1 MCQAST
7 SHLMCAQVRMAE
19 TPSPGGLLHWEQ
31 KAEHRG
37 RGWRAGAPTGSCWG
51 GKLWAQPGVCSPAS
65 VTLSP
70 AGLWVRGPAQ
80 MRLKTIQ
87 TERRREDR
95 SIPGQKEKKRSTLR
109 KERPKE
115 REDLAKVLERDKEL
129 KCKPGSD
136 RQTIETYKWFAW

>member
-1 MCQAST
+1 
-7 SHLMCAQVRMAE
+7 
-19 TPSPGGLLHWEQ
+19 
-31 KAEHRG
+31 
-37 RGWRAGAPTGSCWG
+37 
-51 GKLWAQPGVCSPAS
+51 
-65 VTLSP
+65 
-70 AGLWVRGPAQ
+70 

-87 TERRREDR
+87 TERRREDG

-136 RQTIETYKWFAW
+136 RQTMETYK